1 MPEMMT
7 TVERWAPIAGK
18 WDISPEGGITFGG
31 EAIRSDRGSDLAI
44 PLGIALSGVPFDK
57 GHISTTIGLSS
68 KDSVGRVLLGFD
80 SWDSR
85 YVAVGIGSPV
95 WSYIMSEYDPRTGWR
110 DLATAGVAENLA
122 VNHPYPVDVTLD
134 GQNVKLSVDGI
145 RVLEHVLNQPLD
157 REQVGIWASGTSPV
171 HFGPVRI
178 SAEALTAFVV
188 MQFGSPFD
196 ELYGEVISP
205 VCAEMGV
212 DAYRADDIYRPGV
225 IIQDIIQGLVE
236 ANVIIAEITPTNA
249 NVFYEL
255 GYAHA
260 LKKPVILLAERGT
273 ALPFDVS
280 GYRVIFYD
288 DAIRGKGNLEAEL
301 RRHLTNIFSN

>member
-1 MPEMMT
+1 
-7 TVERWAPIAGK
+7 
-18 WDISPEGGITFGG
+18 
-31 EAIRSDRGSDLAI
+31 
-44 PLGIALSGVPFDK
+44 
-57 GHISTTIGLSS
+57 
-68 KDSVGRVLLGFD
+68 
-80 SWDSR
+80 
-85 YVAVGIGSPV
+85 
-95 WSYIMSEYDPRTGWR
+95 
-110 DLATAGVAENLA
+110 
-122 VNHPYPVDVTLD
+122 
-134 GQNVKLSVDGI
+134 
-145 RVLEHVLNQPLD
+145 
-157 REQVGIWASGTSPV
+157 
-171 HFGPVRI
+171 
-178 SAEALTAFVV
+178 